1 MNSVL
6 VSCRGLICRLGGQLV
21 LSGADMDIAEGESV
35 AFLGRSGSGKTTL
48 LRTIAGLEVPEQGE
62 VLIAGQTATSGGALA
77 MPPCQRGVA
86 MLFQDLALWPN
97 LTVTGNLRL
106 GLSGLRLSPEELQ
119 SRIEEAVK
127 LCGIE
132 EFGDRRPGTLS
143 GGQQQRV
150 ALARAL
156 AMQPKLLLLDDPFC
170 GLDLLTKETI
180 IGEIGRLKSLLG
192 FSLVLVTHDPF
203 EVGSLCNSLAVLEDG
218 RIADRGSFDE
228 IAANANSSLAQTFI
242 KQLSAANGPARGE
255 SEN

>member
-1 MNSVL
+1 MNSTL

-21 LSGADMDIAEGESV
+21 LNGTDMDIAEGESV
-35 AFLGRSGSGKTTL
+35 AFLGRSGSGKSTL
-48 LRTIAGLEVPEQGE
+48 LRVIAGLEVPERGE
-62 VLIAGQTATSGGALA
+62 VLIAGQPATTGGHLVR
-77 MPPCQRGVA
+77 PPFRRGVA

-106 GLSGLRLSPEELQ
+106 GLSGLRLSREELH
-119 SRIEEAVK
+119 SRIDEAMK

-132 EFGDRRPGTLS
+132 ELADRRPGTLS

-156 AMQPKLLLLDDPFC
+156 VMQPKLLLLDEPFG

-180 IGEIGRLKSLLG
+180 IHEIGMLKSSLG

-203 EVGSLCNSLAVLEDG
+203 EVRNLCNSLAVLEDG
-218 RIADRGSFDE
+218 RIADRGSFNE
-228 IAANANSSLAQTFI
+228 IAANAKSALATAFI
-242 KQLSAANGPARGE
+242 KQLSDTKSIARG
-255 SEN
+255 